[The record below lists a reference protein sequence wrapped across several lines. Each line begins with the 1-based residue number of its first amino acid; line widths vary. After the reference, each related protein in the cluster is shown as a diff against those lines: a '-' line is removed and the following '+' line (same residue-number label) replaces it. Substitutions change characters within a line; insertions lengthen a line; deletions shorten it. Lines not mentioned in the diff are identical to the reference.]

1 MEKLKLNSCKI
12 GFTASAFDLLHAGHI
27 IMLEE
32 AKRVCDYLIVGLQND
47 PSLDRPNKNKPVQS
61 LVERY
66 IQLKA
71 VKYVDEIYVYNTE
84 KDLIDLLS
92 VLPIKIR
99 ILGEE
104 YRHTD
109 FTGRS
114 LCETRDI
121 EIYYND
127 RKHDFSSSE
136 LRSRVSAAKTNI
148 VTA

>member
-1 MEKLKLNSCKI
+1 MVNVQLHTHKI
-12 GFTASAFDLLHAGHI
+12 GWTCSTFDLLHAGHI
-27 IMLEE
+27 VMLEE

-47 PSLDRPNKNKPVQS
+47 PSIDRATKNKPVQS

-84 KDLIDLLS
+84 KDLTDLLS
-92 VLPIKIR
+92 ILPINIR

-104 YRHTD
+104 YKQAN
-109 FTGRS
+109 FTGRT
-114 LCETRDI
+114 LCEEKGI
-121 EIYYND
+121 ELYFNS

-136 LRSRVSAAKTNI
+136 LRTRVFASQIEKT
-148 VTA
+148 